1 MTAFPPTH
9 DRRRVLGLTAGALG
23 LSAVATLPAWAKG
36 TGVDPFTQGVA
47 SGDPVADG
55 FVIWTRLA
63 PDPLQPDGR
72 GGIAGDVPVRWEV
85 ATDETMRE
93 VVAHGVAAAG
103 DGFNHSVHV
112 EVSGLKP
119 DRRYSYRFM
128 ALGAASP
135 VGRTRTTPN
144 TNAAVDRMRFAFV
157 SCSHWEEGWFSA
169 YRRIA
174 DEQPDL
180 IVLLGDYIYEYN
192 NSGQKAVGRPRLHV
206 GPEATDLASY
216 RLRYALYRTDPDL
229 QALHA
234 SAPVLATWDDH
245 EVENDYAD
253 QWSEHPSTPPD
264 AFLKR
269 RAAAYQVFY
278 ENMPLR
284 PRSLPNGPDM
294 RVYDRLRFGRLVE
307 MPILDGRQYRS
318 MGACPTPTW
327 RGGHVVPASCSE
339 RNDPSRTM
347 LGVEQERW
355 LTEGFRRSDAQW
367 NIVAQDLLVAAFLQ
381 QGKDGVIGHWTD
393 AWDGFPACRTRVLDA
408 VAASR
413 VKNPV
418 FVGGDIHSF
427 WTTDLKADFN
437 DPKSK
442 TVATEFVG
450 GSITADAPSY
460 EGFAKFLPDNPH
472 VKYFESRAHGYVSV
486 DVTPGQMDT
495 RFMAVDRLQKNAPAS
510 VLAAFVVEDGR
521 PGAMRA

>member
-1 MTAFPPTH
+1 MPVDLLTH
-9 DRRRVLGLTAGALG
+9 DRRRVITLAAGALG
-23 LSAVATLPAWAKG
+23 LSAVTSLPSWARSAAN
-36 TGVDPFTQGVA
+36 DPFTQGVA
-47 SGDPVADG
+47 SGDPVPDG

-72 GGIAGDVPVRWEV
+72 GGIAGAVPVSWEV
-85 ATDETMRE
+85 AADQTMAK
-93 VVAHGVAAAG
+93 VVARGSAMA
-103 DGFNHSVHV
+103 DDRFNHSIHIEV
-112 EVSGLKP
+112 EGLKP
-119 DRRYSYRFM
+119 DRPYWYRFT
-128 ALGAASP
+128 AQGATSP
-135 VGRTRTTPN
+135 IGRTRTTPEP
-144 TNAAVDRMRFAFV
+144 AAAAERMRFAFV
-157 SCSHWEEGWFSA
+157 SCSNWEEGWFSA

-192 NSGQKAVGRPRLHV
+192 NKGERAAGRPRLHI

-253 QWSEHPSTPPD
+253 QWSAHPSTPPD

-284 PRSLPNGPDM
+284 PRSVPNGPDM
-294 RVYDRLRFGRLVE
+294 RVYNRLRFGRLVE
-307 MPILDGRQYRS
+307 MPLLDGRQYRS

-347 LGVEQERW
+347 LGFEQERW
-355 LTEGFRRSDAQW
+355 LADGFQRSDAQW
-367 NIVAQDLLVAAFLQ
+367 NIVAQDLLVAAYLQ

-408 VAASR
+408 VAATH

-418 FVGGDIHSF
+418 FIGGDIHSF
-427 WTTDLKADFN
+427 WATDLKADFK
-437 DPKSK
+437 DPKSQ

-450 GSITADAPSY
+450 GSITADAPPY
-460 EGFAKFLPDNPH
+460 ENFAKFLPDNPH

-486 DVTPGQMDT
+486 EVTPARMDT
-495 RFMAVDRLQKNAPAS
+495 RFMAVDRLQQNAAAS
-510 VLAAFVVEDGR
+510 PLAAFVVEDGR
-521 PGAMRA
+521 AGAMRA